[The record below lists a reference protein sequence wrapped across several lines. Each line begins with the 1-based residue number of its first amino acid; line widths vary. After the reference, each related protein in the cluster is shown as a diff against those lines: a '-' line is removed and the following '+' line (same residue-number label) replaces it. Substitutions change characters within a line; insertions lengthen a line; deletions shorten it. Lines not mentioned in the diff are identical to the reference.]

1 MVIGTLKVV
10 FHLPE
15 NHSLKEKR
23 RIAKS
28 LSAKIRAKFNVSVAE
43 VGSNDK
49 WQILEL
55 GIVTVGNDR
64 QFVDAS
70 INNLMNYIDSMY
82 MAPIVSTEMEILSI

>member
-1 MVIGTLKVV
+1 MIIGTLKMV

-28 LSAKIRAKFNVSVAE
+28 ISSKVRSKFNVSIAE
-43 VGSNDK
+43 IGSNDK
-49 WQILEL
+49 WQLLEL

-64 QFVDAS
+64 QFIDRS
-70 INNLMNYIDSMY
+70 INSVINYIDSMY
-82 MAPIVSTEMEILSI
+82 IAPVVSTDVEIISV